1 MRPVRIEETNTLV
14 SMSNARSSGPMQTV
28 LVVDDEEI
36 VRDVV
41 VRYLERDG
49 YRTIQAGDGATA
61 QALIEEH
68 EHSLALVVL
77 DLMLPQI
84 NGLELCSWIRSRGD
98 LPVIMLTARSEET
111 DRIVGLE
118 IGADD
123 YLGKPFSPRELA
135 ARVRSVLRRSGSVG
149 ERSADEA
156 AVGSLVE
163 FGEISLN
170 PVSRAALRA
179 GVPIKLTAREFDLL
193 EFLARN
199 PGEVFSRDQLMARV
213 WGYDAAFDTGTVSV
227 HVRRLREK
235 IESDPSKPEHLQTVW
250 GLGYRLDA

>member
-1 MRPVRIEETNTLV
+1 
-14 SMSNARSSGPMQTV
+14 MQTV

-49 YRTIQAGDGATA
+49 FRTIQASDGATA
-61 QALIEEH
+61 QALIEDH

-84 NGLELCSWIRSRGD
+84 NGLELCSWIRARGD

-123 YLGKPFSPRELA
+123 YIGKPFSPRELA
-135 ARVRSVLRRSGSVG
+135 ARVRSVLRRVGSAGDRDASGGAVG
-149 ERSADEA
+149 EM
-156 AVGSLVE
+156 VE
-163 FGEISLN
+163 FGAVTLN
-170 PVSRAALRA
+170 PVSRSALLD
-179 GVPIKLTAREFDLL
+179 GQPIKLTAREFDLL

-213 WGYDAAFDTGTVSV
+213 WGYDAAYDTGTVSV

-235 IESDPSKPEHLQTVW
+235 IEQDPSKPEHLQTVW
-250 GLGYRLDA
+250 GLGYRLDP

>member
-1 MRPVRIEETNTLV
+1 
-14 SMSNARSSGPMQTV
+14 MQTV

-61 QALIEEH
+61 RALIEEH
-68 EHSLALVVL
+68 EHSLSLVVL
-77 DLMLPQI
+77 DLMLPEI

-135 ARVRSVLRRSGSVG
+135 ARVRSVLRRAGTAD
-149 ERSADEA
+149 ERSASSEP
-156 AVGSLVE
+156 VGSVVE
-163 FGEISLN
+163 FGDVSLN
-170 PVSRAALRA
+170 PVSRAALR
-179 GVPIKLTAREFDLL
+179 GGEPIKLTAREFDLL

-199 PGEVFSRDQLMARV
+199 SGEVFSRDQLMARV
-213 WGYDAAFDTGTVSV
+213 WGYDAAYDTGTVSV

-235 IESDPSKPEHLQTVW
+235 IEDDPSKPRHLQTVW
-250 GLGYRLDA
+250 GLGYRFDP